1 MLKEGDIMS
10 LFNSNKQNQH
20 LTPAQTL
27 ENQYKSGVSNL
38 LLVVA
43 FTVVNLVLLISN
55 SNRYFLFSAYL
66 PYFIADMG
74 MYLCGR
80 YPAEYYYGDE
90 IFYDNSYFIIMLAV
104 AACILLVYVLCWFMA
119 KKKKV
124 GWLIF
129 GLVFFCLDTVA
140 FIVLNGLSSDG
151 IGDIVFH
158 VWVIVYLINGIRNFY
173 KLKRLPAEMPVP
185 DYNGSADEAQQGFY
199 SPEAGGAEGEAYPVQ
214 QAHPG
219 SAILRMADPDV
230 KSRILLEAQAAGHTI
245 VYRRVKRVNELIVD
259 GRVYDEYE
267 ALMEMPHTLVAVI
280 DADRIEV
287 VYEASGMIKINVNG
301 ETVAKKL
308 RLI

>member
-1 MLKEGDIMS
+1 MS
-10 LFNSNKQNQH
+10 LFGNNRQNQH

-38 LLVVA
+38 LLVVG

-80 YPAEYYYGDE
+80 YPEEYYYGDE
-90 IFYDNSYFIIMLAV
+90 VFLDGTYFIIMVALAV
-104 AACILLVYVLCWFMA
+104 IMALVYLLCWFMA

-151 IGDIVFH
+151 IIDIVFH
-158 VWVIVYLINGIRNFY
+158 VWVIATLINGIRNFY
-173 KLKRLPAEMPVP
+173 KLKRLPAEIPVP
-185 DYNGSADEAQQGFY
+185 VGYNGPADEAQQGFY

-214 QAHPG
+214 QAYPG
-219 SAILRMADPDV
+219 SAIMRMADPDV

-280 DADRIEV
+280 DGCRIEAV
-287 VYEASGMIKINVNG
+287 AEASGMMKIIVNG